1 MAEMDS
7 DVMEAETTQTVGER
21 LQAARLAAG
30 LELSDIAGRTRVP
43 LRHLEAI
50 ERGDYGALPA
60 TTYATGFTRAYAR
73 ALELDDV
80 ALIRDLREELQHI
93 AEAPEYQPYEA
104 ADPARVPPRWLA
116 WGGVAA
122 ALVVLALF
130 GWWYSSRLASPSAA
144 PEVVAVPAPV
154 AATPDSATGGAP
166 AAAAAPA
173 PSTGPVI
180 LTATQPVWL
189 RIYDATDTRLFEK
202 EMAQGERYEVPAN
215 ANQPMI
221 LTGRPDAL
229 QVTVG
234 GQQVAPLGD
243 GKRSIS
249 GVVLTA
255 QALAARQAPP
265 AADTAPPGAPSA
277 AP

>member
-1 MAEMDS
+1 MAEMAPDT
-7 DVMEAETTQTVGER
+7 MEPDTAETVGQR
-21 LQAARLAAG
+21 LQAARLGAG

-80 ALIRDLREELQHI
+80 ALVRDLREEMQHI

-130 GWWYSSRLASPSAA
+130 GWWYSSRDALPSAA
-144 PEVVAVPAPV
+144 PEVAAVPAPTT
-154 AATPDSATGGAP
+154 AAPDSPVASGP
-166 AAAAAPA
+166 AAAPA
-173 PSTGPVI
+173 PSVGPVV

-229 QVTVG
+229 QVTVN
-234 GQQVAPLGD
+234 GQQVASLGD
-243 GKRSIS
+243 GSRSIS

-255 QALAARQAPP
+255 QALAARAAPP
-265 AADTAPPGAPSA
+265 VAPAA

>member
-1 MAEMDS
+1 MAEMDP
-7 DVMEAETTQTVGER
+7 DTMVPDTAGTVGER

-73 ALELDDV
+73 TLELDDV
-80 ALIRDLREELQHI
+80 ALVRDLRGELQHI

-130 GWWYSSRLASPSAA
+130 GWWYSNRDALPSAA
-144 PEVVAVPAPV
+144 PEVAAVPEPTAAAPG
-154 AATPDSATGGAP
+154 SP
-166 AAAAAPA
+166 AVSGPAAAPA
-173 PSTGPVI
+173 PSTGPVV

-229 QVTVG
+229 QVTVN
-234 GQQVAPLGD
+234 GQAVPPLGD
-243 GKRSIS
+243 GSRSIS
-249 GVVLTA
+249 GIELTA
-255 QALAARQAPP
+255 QALAARAAPP
-265 AADTAPPGAPSA
+265 VAPSTAP
-277 AP
+277 

>member
-1 MAEMDS
+1 MAEMDP
-7 DVMEAETTQTVGER
+7 DAMIPGTAATVGER

-30 LELSDIAGRTRVP
+30 LELSDIAARTRVP

-50 ERGDYGALPA
+50 ERSDYGALPA

-80 ALIRDLREELQHI
+80 ELIRDLRQELQHI
-93 AEAPEYQPYEA
+93 GDAPEYQPYEA

-116 WGGVAA
+116 WGGAAA

-130 GWWYSSRLASPSAA
+130 GWWYSNRDALPVAPVETATVAPS
-144 PEVVAVPAPV
+144 V
-154 AATPDSATGGAP
+154 AATGVP
-166 AAAAAPA
+166 AASPVAPA
-173 PSTGPVI
+173 PATGPVV

-229 QVTVG
+229 QVTVN
-234 GQQVAPLGD
+234 GQQVAALGD
-243 GKRSIS
+243 GSRSIS

-255 QALAARQAPP
+255 EALAAR
-265 AADTAPPGAPSA
+265 A
-277 AP
+277 APAQPPVAAAPAP

>member
-1 MAEMDS
+1 MAEMAPDT
-7 DVMEAETTQTVGER
+7 MEPDTAATVGQR
-21 LQAARLAAG
+21 LQTARLAAG

-50 ERGDYGALPA
+50 ERSDYGALPA

-130 GWWYSSRLASPSAA
+130 GWWYSNRDALPSAA
-144 PEVVAVPAPV
+144 PEVAAVPAPS
-154 AATPDSATGGAP
+154 AAAPDSAAGGAP
-166 AAAAAPA
+166 AAAPPA
-173 PSTGPVI
+173 PSTGPVV

-229 QVTVG
+229 QVTVN
-234 GQQVAPLGD
+234 GQAVPPLGD
-243 GKRSIS
+243 GSRSIS
-249 GVVLTA
+249 GVELTA
-255 QALAARQAPP
+255 QALAARAAPPVVPP
-265 AADTAPPGAPSA
+265 AAP
-277 AP
+277 

>member
-1 MAEMDS
+1 MAEMAPDT
-7 DVMEAETTQTVGER
+7 MEPDTAGTVGQR
-21 LQAARLAAG
+21 LQTARLAAG
-30 LELSDIAGRTRVP
+30 VELSDIAGRTRVP

-50 ERGDYGALPA
+50 ERSDYGALPA

-80 ALIRDLREELQHI
+80 ALIRDLRGELQHI

-122 ALVVLALF
+122 ALAVLALF
-130 GWWYSSRLASPSAA
+130 GWWYSNRDALPGAA
-144 PEVVAVPAPV
+144 PEVAAVPAPT
-154 AATPDSATGGAP
+154 AAAPDSATGGAP
-166 AAAAAPA
+166 AAASPV
-173 PSTGPVI
+173 PSTGPVV

-229 QVTVG
+229 QVTVNG
-234 GQQVAPLGD
+234 HAVPPLGD
-243 GKRSIS
+243 GSRSIS
-249 GVVLTA
+249 GIELTA
-255 QALAARQAPP
+255 QALAARQTPP
-265 AADTAPPGAPSA
+265 AAGAAPPVAPSA

>member
-60 TTYATGFTRAYAR
+60 TTYATGFASAYAR

-104 ADPARVPPRWLA
+104 ADPARVPP
-116 WGGVAA
+116 GGLPGAGSPL

-144 PEVVAVPAPV
+144 RRSGGGPGTALPRRRIRRLAVLRRRAAGDPRHRAGPVDVLDAATQTGV
-154 AATPDSATGGAP
+154 AA
-166 AAAAAPA
+166 
-173 PSTGPVI
+173 
-180 LTATQPVWL
+180 
-189 RIYDATDTRLFEK
+189 
-202 EMAQGERYEVPAN
+202 
-215 ANQPMI
+215 
-221 LTGRPDAL
+221 
-229 QVTVG
+229 QVY
-234 GQQVAPLGD
+234 
-243 GKRSIS
+243 R
-249 GVVLTA
+249 
-255 QALAARQAPP
+255 
-265 AADTAPPGAPSA
+265 
-277 AP
+277 

>member
-1 MAEMDS
+1 MADMDP
-7 DVMEAETTQTVGER
+7 DAMTADTAGTVGDR
-21 LQAARLAAG
+21 LRTARLAAG

-60 TTYATGFTRAYAR
+60 ATYATGFTRAYAR
-73 ALELDDV
+73 TLEMDEV
-80 ALIRDLREELQHI
+80 ALVQDLRGELQHI

-122 ALVVLALF
+122 ALVVLAVF
-130 GWWYSSRLASPSAA
+130 GWWYSTRLAPAAPA
-144 PEVVAVPAPV
+144 PEVAEASEPTATAPG
-154 AATPDSATGGAP
+154 TATGDAASAP
-166 AAAAAPA
+166 AAA
-173 PSTGPVI
+173 PSTGPVV

-229 QVTVG
+229 QVTVN
-234 GQQVAPLGD
+234 GQAVPPLGD

-255 QALAARQAPP
+255 EALAARAAPP
-265 AADTAPPGAPSA
+265 VPATTP
-277 AP
+277 

>member
-1 MAEMDS
+1 MAEMDP
-7 DVMEAETTQTVGER
+7 DAMVPDTAGTVGQR

-73 ALELDDV
+73 VLELDDV
-80 ALIRDLREELQHI
+80 ALVRDLRGELQHI

-122 ALVVLALF
+122 ALLVLALF
-130 GWWYSSRLASPSAA
+130 GWWYSSRLADPGAA
-144 PEVVAVPAPV
+144 PEVAAVPSPAAP
-154 AATPDSATGGAP
+154 ATGSPTTGSP
-166 AAAAAPA
+166 AAPA
-173 PSTGPVI
+173 PSSGPVV

-221 LTGRPDAL
+221 LTGRSDAL
-229 QVTVG
+229 QVTVN
-234 GQQVAPLGD
+234 GQPVPPLGD
-243 GKRSIS
+243 GSRSIS

-255 QALAARQAPP
+255 EALAARAAPP
-265 AADTAPPGAPSA
+265 PPPVA
-277 AP
+277 APAAP

>member
-1 MAEMDS
+1 MDP
-7 DVMEAETTQTVGER
+7 DVMVAGTTGTVGER
-21 LQAARLAAG
+21 LQAARLAAN
-30 LELSDIAGRTRVP
+30 LELSDIAARTRVP

-80 ALIRDLREELQHI
+80 ALVRDLREELQHI

-116 WGGVAA
+116 WGGLAA

-130 GWWYSSRLASPSAA
+130 GWWYSSRLNLLSAE
-144 PEVVAVPAPV
+144 PEVAAVPASV
-154 AATPDSATGGAP
+154 TPATGSPTAGSP
-166 AAAAAPA
+166 AAPA
-173 PSTGPVI
+173 PSTGPVV

-243 GKRSIS
+243 GKRSVS
-249 GVVLTA
+249 GIVLTA
-255 QALAARQAPP
+255 QALAARAAPP
-265 AADTAPPGAPSA
+265 PPPVAAPSA
-277 AP
+277 P

>member
-1 MAEMDS
+1 MAEMDP
-7 DVMEAETTQTVGER
+7 DAMVADTAGTVGER
-21 LQAARLAAG
+21 LRTARLAAG

-60 TTYATGFTRAYAR
+60 STYATGFTRAYAR
-73 ALELDDV
+73 TLELDEV
-80 ALIRDLREELQHI
+80 ALVRDLREELQHI

-130 GWWYSSRLASPSAA
+130 GWWYSTRNALPTAPA
-144 PEVVAVPAPV
+144 PEVAAVPAP
-154 AATPDSATGGAP
+154 AGPAQTAP
-166 AAAAAPA
+166 AAVAA
-173 PSTGPVI
+173 PSTGPVV

-189 RIYDATDTRLFEK
+189 RIYDATDKRLFEK
-202 EMAQGERYEVPAN
+202 EMAQGERFEVPAN

-229 QVTVG
+229 QVTVN
-234 GQQVAPLGD
+234 GQAVPPLGD

-255 QALAARQAPP
+255 EALAARAAPPPAPAAAPP
-265 AADTAPPGAPSA
+265 AP
-277 AP
+277 

>member
-1 MAEMDS
+1 MAEMDP
-7 DVMEAETTQTVGER
+7 DVMVAGTTGTVGER
-21 LQAARLAAG
+21 LQAARLAAN
-30 LELSDIAGRTRVP
+30 LELSDIAARTRVP

-80 ALIRDLREELQHI
+80 ELIRDLRQELQHI
-93 AEAPEYQPYEA
+93 GDTPEYQPYEA

-116 WGGVAA
+116 WGGAIA
-122 ALVVLALF
+122 ALVVVALG
-130 GWWYSSRLASPSAA
+130 GWWYSNRDALPIA
-144 PEVVAVPAPV
+144 PVETATVAPPV
-154 AATPDSATGGAP
+154 AAAGAP
-166 AAAAAPA
+166 AAAPAAAPTA
-173 PSTGPVI
+173 GPVV

-189 RIYDATDTRLFEK
+189 RIYDATDARLFEK

-234 GQQVAPLGD
+234 GQQVAALGD
-243 GKRSIS
+243 GSRSIS
-249 GVVLTA
+249 GIVLTA
-255 QALAARQAPP
+255 EALAARSAPAQSPVAAPP
-265 AADTAPPGAPSA
+265 AP
-277 AP
+277 

>member
-1 MAEMDS
+1 MADNDS
-7 DVMEAETTQTVGER
+7 DAIATERAGTVGER
-21 LQAARLAAG
+21 LRAARLEAG

-73 ALELDDV
+73 TLDMDEV
-80 ALIRDLREELQHI
+80 AIVHDLRGELQHV
-93 AEAPEYQPYEA
+93 AETPEYQPYEA

-116 WGGVAA
+116 WGGVVA
-122 ALVVLALF
+122 ALVVVALF
-130 GWWYSSRLASPSAA
+130 GWWYSNRTASPA
-144 PEVVAVPAPV
+144 PEQVAQAPV
-154 AATPDSATGGAP
+154 AEAAP
-166 AAAAAPA
+166 AANAAAAAPQAAAA
-173 PSTGPVI
+173 PPTGTVV

-189 RIYDATDTRLFEK
+189 RIYDAADKRLFEK
-202 EMAQGERYEVPAN
+202 EMAQGERYEVPAD

-234 GQQVAPLGD
+234 GQPVPALGD

-255 QALAARQAPP
+255 AALAARNAPSP
-265 AADTAPPGAPSA
+265 AATPAP
-277 AP
+277 

>member
-130 GWWYSSRLASPSAA
+130 GWWYSSRLASPTAA
-144 PEVVAVPAPV
+144 PEVAAVPAP

-166 AAAAAPA
+166 TAAAPA
-173 PSTGPVI
+173 PSVGPVV

-255 QALAARQAPP
+255 QVLAARQTPP
-265 AADTAPPGAPSA
+265 AAPTA
-277 AP
+277 APTAAP

>member
-1 MAEMDS
+1 MADMDP
-7 DVMEAETTQTVGER
+7 EAMTADMPGTVGER
-21 LQAARLAAG
+21 LRAARLAAG
-30 LELSDIAGRTRVP
+30 LDLSDIAGRTRVP

-60 TTYATGFTRAYAR
+60 ATYATGFTRAYAR
-73 ALELDDV
+73 TLEMDEV
-80 ALIRDLREELQHI
+80 ALVNDLRGELQHI

-122 ALVVLALF
+122 ALVVLAVF
-130 GWWYSSRLASPSAA
+130 GWWYSTRLALPAPA
-144 PEVVAVPAPV
+144 PEIAAMEGPV
-154 AATPDSATGGAP
+154 AAPGSSTGGAP
-166 AAAAAPA
+166 VAAAPA
-173 PSTGPVI
+173 PSTGPVV

-229 QVTVG
+229 QVTVN
-234 GQQVAPLGD
+234 GQAIPPLGD

-255 QALAARQAPP
+255 EALAARAAPP
-265 AADTAPPGAPSA
+265 APATVP
-277 AP
+277 